1 MQPCTHTHTC
11 MHTHTHTY
19 IPLYSLQ
26 DTFDHLKR
34 AKDEQTASWLDII
47 DDECNKDA
55 ILAIV
60 GNKVDMED
68 HQMVLTF
75 HY

>member
-1 MQPCTHTHTC
+1 MNTC
-11 MHTHTHTY
+11 IHASMHTHGHMHAHA
-19 IPLYSLQ
+19 PLYSVQ

-34 AKDEQTASWLDII
+34 AKDEHTASWLDII

-60 GNKVDMED
+60 GNKVDMEG
-68 HQMVLTF
+68 HQMVLAF

>member
-1 MQPCTHTHTC
+1 MHTR
-11 MHTHTHTY
+11 MHTHIH
-19 IPLYSLQ
+19 LYSVQ

-47 DDECNKDA
+47 DDGCNKDA

-60 GNKVDMED
+60 GNKVDMES
-68 HQMVLTF
+68 HQTVLAF
-75 HY
+75 H